1 MQAIATAQIMRQHG
15 YIYDQPDPYKFR
27 INEHTSQTNKHN
39 QLVLE
44 KSKNMVS
51 YKNHHHSKM
60 NKQSLP
66 ATALPDPRR
75 WAAQIILACLEVVS
89 GIRPAH
95 SLVRWCNKELLEQL
109 LKQRNLT
116 LDVNKQTGLKLPHL
130 KTHFVKATC
139 PHNGVAEV
147 SMIISINQK
156 MKACALRLEVNN
168 NRWKLIALEIG

>member
-1 MQAIATAQIMRQHG
+1 MQAIATAQTMRQYG

-27 INEHTSQTNKHN
+27 INEHTNLPNKHN
-39 QLVLE
+39 WLSLE
-44 KSKNMVS
+44 KPKNTVS
-51 YKNHHHSKM
+51 YKNHHSRI

-66 ATALPDPRR
+66 VTALPDPRR
-75 WAAQIILACLEVVS
+75 WAAQILLACLEVVS

-116 LDVNKQTGLKLPHL
+116 LDANKQTSLKLPHL